1 MEHWRQCANWL
12 INCKVLPPN
21 HRVTWDNAQV
31 CDLAWALRDGVLLCQ
46 LLNNLQPHS
55 INLKEINLRPQM
67 SQFLCLKNIRT
78 FLNACCEKFNMRKN
92 ELFEAFD
99 LFDVRDFAKV
109 IETLSFLSYTAVA
122 QSKGI
127 CAFPTED
134 SLADED
140 IYSGLSDVI
149 DDTGEEDDD
158 LYDCVEDED
167 DEGGEIYEDLMR
179 NEVTMAPRLTELDK
193 RSCCLQEIRQTEEK
207 YTETLES
214 IHQHFYK
221 PLQRFL
227 EPRDLED
234 IFINIEKLLNVHK
247 SLLEEIQTSIIKN
260 SAQNLYEIFNNYKKK
275 LLLYG
280 RYCSQF
286 EAASKHL
293 DKIANT
299 REDIRLKLEE
309 CSKRANNGKFTLRD
323 LLMVPI
329 QRVLK
334 YHLLLQ
340 ELVKHTTDAR
350 DKDNLRMALDSM
362 RDLAQ
367 CVNEV
372 KRDHE
377 TLKQITSFQCSID
390 NLNQS
395 LANYGRPKMD
405 GEVRLMTVEK
415 RSKLDS
421 RYVFLFD
428 KAVVICKHKGENYE
442 MKEIID
448 LPFFQIR
455 NDPIGSK
462 ETKKWSHMFLLI
474 DTHGQHGYEFFFK
487 TRELKKKWL
496 EQFEMALSNIFPENG
511 TANNHEF
518 LMHSFEESSTCKA
531 CRMLLRG
538 TFFQGYRCNRC
549 KSAAHK
555 ECLGRVPPCG
565 KQDSGSSTLTKSK
578 ISRTTPTRARGRS
591 LPKTEVCQEYYGV
604 PPPPVAFG
612 PALKLQL
619 GDIIE
624 LTKAE
629 VDQQWW
635 EGRSTSTNDIG
646 WFPCTKVKPFV
657 CALVKDYSSYSWYVG
672 PLERCQ
678 AETMLNSRSD
688 GTYLVRQRVKD
699 AGEFAISIK
708 YNVEVKHIKV
718 TTTDYLFRLT
728 EKRAF
733 KSLLDLVEFYQHNS
747 LKECFKGMDTILQN
761 PFKDPEKKMVP
772 KLSGASMKC
781 YGTAKVRYDFSARD
795 RTELSLKEG
804 DVVKII
810 NKKASP
816 GWWKGEVYGK
826 VGLFPAN
833 YVEEDYSDYCY

>member
-12 INCKVLPPN
+12 IDCKVLPPN
-21 HRVTWDNAQV
+21 HRVTWESAQV
-31 CDLAWALRDGVLLCQ
+31 CDLVWALRDGVLLCQ

-78 FLNACCEKFNMRKN
+78 FLNACCEKFNMKKN

-99 LFDVRDFAKV
+99 LFDVQDFAKV
-109 IETLSFLSYTAVA
+109 IDTLSFLSYTPVA

-127 CAFPTED
+127 CAFPNED
-134 SLADED
+134 SLADDD

-179 NEVTMAPRLTELDK
+179 TEVTIAPRLTEFDK
-193 RSCCLQEIRQTEEK
+193 RICCLQEIKQTEEK

-214 IHQHFYK
+214 IHQYFYK

-227 EPRDLED
+227 NPHDLED
-234 IFINIEKLLNVHK
+234 IFINIEKLLYVHK
-247 SLLEEIQTSIIKN
+247 SLLEEIQTSIMLN

-280 RYCSQF
+280 RYCSQV

-293 DKIANT
+293 DKIASS

-309 CSKRANNGKFTLRD
+309 CSKRANNGRFTLRD
-323 LLMVPI
+323 LLMVPM

-340 ELVKHTTDAR
+340 ELVKHTTDPR
-350 DKDNLRMALDSM
+350 DKENLRMALDSM

-372 KRDHE
+372 KRDSE

-405 GEVRLMTVEK
+405 GELRIITADK
-415 RSKLDS
+415 RSKQD
-421 RYVFLFD
+421 RYAFLFD
-428 KAVVICKHKGENYE
+428 KAVIICKRKGENYE

-448 LPFFQIR
+448 LPFYQIKD
-455 NDPIGSK
+455 DPMGSK
-462 ETKKWSHMFLLI
+462 DSKKWNYMFYLI
-474 DTHGQHGYEFFFK
+474 DTHGQYDYEFFFK

-511 TANNHEF
+511 TANSHDF
-518 LMHSFEESSTCKA
+518 LMYSFDESATCRA
-531 CRMLLRG
+531 CHMLLRG
-538 TFFQGYRCNRC
+538 TFFQGYRCTRC

-555 ECLGRVPPCG
+555 ECLGRVPPC
-565 KQDSGSSTLTKSK
+565 DSGSSTLTKNKS
-578 ISRTTPTRARGRS
+578 SRNPPARSLAAG
-591 LPKTEVCQEYYGV
+591 LPKTEVCQEYYGM

-646 WFPCTKVKPFV
+646 WFPCTKVQPFV
-657 CALVKDYSSYSWYVG
+657 SPLVKDYSTFSWYAG
-672 PLERCQ
+672 AMERSQ
-678 AETMLNSRSD
+678 AEMMLSTRSD

-708 YNVEVKHIKV
+708 YNEEVKHIKV
-718 TTTDYLFRLT
+718 TTTDSLFRLT

-733 KSLLDLVEFYQHNS
+733 KSLSDLVEFYQHSS
-747 LKECFKGMDTILQN
+747 LKECFKMMDTTLQN
-761 PFKDPEKKMVP
+761 PFKEPERRTVP
-772 KLSGASMKC
+772 KLSGWLIPCQLRRRRLFGLLLLKYFCPTVAN
-781 YGTAKVRYDFSARD
+781 GNIFPGGYDGITSEQRFLCVWLISSRV
-795 RTELSLKEG
+795 SQCPQFKM
-804 DVVKII
+804 
-810 NKKASP
+810 
-816 GWWKGEVYGK
+816 
-826 VGLFPAN
+826 
-833 YVEEDYSDYCY
+833 C